1 MRVMATAMATA
12 MAMTT
17 TTTRGEDDDGQQ
29 KGVSGW
35 VRIIIGAGE
44 RMTAAVC
51 GASGIQ

>member
-12 MAMTT
+12 MAMT